1 MINRIQL
8 RLNPEDIHNE
18 SLIRKKIVES
28 TQTDEPFEYRFI
40 KRSIDARASNIK
52 LQCTVDIYINEAI
65 PLQTAK
71 YKSLKTNS
79 KKTVTIIGAG
89 PAGLFAALYAISK
102 GVKPVIIERGK
113 KVRNKSTEA
122 WFIIT

>member
-1 MINRIQL
+1 MLEQEI
-8 RLNPEDIHNE
+8 
-18 SLIRKKIVES
+18 
-28 TQTDEPFEYRFI
+28 
-40 KRSIDARASNIK
+40 SNFNVI
-52 LQCTVDIYINEAI
+52 VDIYINEAI

-79 KKTVTIIGAG
+79 KTATIIGAG

-113 KVRNKSTEA
+113 KLETEGGI
-122 WFIIT
+122 WLS

>member
-1 MINRIQL
+1 MITILKSLNSYTNKYPFDFKKMINRIQL

-28 TQTDEPFEYRFI
+28 TKTDEPFEYRFI
-40 KRSIDARASNIK
+40 KRSIDARARNIK

-71 YKSLKTNS
+71 YKSLKNELQKNRYYYWS
-79 KKTVTIIGAG
+79 RSSRSIC
-89 PAGLFAALYAISK
+89 
-102 GVKPVIIERGK
+102 
-113 KVRNKSTEA
+113 STLRH
-122 WFIIT
+122 